1 MIEVVYVSNG
11 KEQKQYIHRLLERKA
26 VQVLSWDRKITD
38 CILSYSPDVAIFDV
52 ESLSYEEL
60 LEKMTIIKE
69 MQPDIKIIFLV
80 PTILEKEMYTMIDS
94 QVDSILEKY
103 QMKENEL
110 RQVINHLQHDYF
122 YLPISVHK
130 SLLERVQELKK
141 TNFDIFYQ
149 KLTDNGIEISIKE
162 AHVAYRV
169 KEGLRN
175 LNIASE
181 LGITEG
187 TVKIHVSNLYRKLHI
202 KGRRNMIEFLNN
214 LKSDSFIDKENKE
227 FNVIS

>member
-1 MIEVVYVSNG
+1 MVEVVYVSQTN
-11 KEQKQYIHRLLERKA
+11 EEEQYIHRLLGSKRVE
-26 VQVLSWDRKITD
+26 VLSWDRKITEL
-38 CILSYSPDVAIFDV
+38 ILSFSPDVVLFDV
-52 ESLSYEEL
+52 ESLPNDAL
-60 LEKMTIIKE
+60 LEKITTIKE
-69 MQPDIKIIFLV
+69 LQHNIKIIFLV
-80 PTILEKEMYTMIDS
+80 SSIQERDMYTMIDN
-94 QVDSILEKY
+94 QVDSILEKH
-103 QMKENEL
+103 QIDENEL
-110 RQVINHLQHDYF
+110 RQVIEQLQHDYF

-141 TNFDIFYQ
+141 TNFDLFYQ
-149 KLTDNGIEISIKE
+149 KLTDNGIDISIKE

-169 KEGLRN
+169 KDGLRN

-187 TVKIHVSNLYRKLHI
+187 TVKIHVSKLYRKLHI

-214 LKSDSFIDKENKE
+214 LKTDSFIDKENKE